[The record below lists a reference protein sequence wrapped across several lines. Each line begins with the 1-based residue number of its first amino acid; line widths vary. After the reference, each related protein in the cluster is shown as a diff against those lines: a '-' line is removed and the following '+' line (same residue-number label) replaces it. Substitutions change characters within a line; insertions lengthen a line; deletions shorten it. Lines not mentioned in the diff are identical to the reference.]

1 LTKQREVAKMAE
13 NQDSGRFHE
22 MRVSKNWNLMATHGV
37 VLFYIAANPESTMR
51 QMSESLNLTERRIAQ
66 VVRDLAEADL
76 LTVTRNGRRNSYAV
90 NPDASFRHPTL
101 SHIRLGHFVRM
112 LSGSAV
118 AALVMLHTAMP
129 WLSGFVASAS
139 AA

>member
-1 LTKQREVAKMAE
+1 
-13 NQDSGRFHE
+13 

-66 VVRDLAEADL
+66 VVRDLAEAEL

-101 SHIRLGHFVRM
+101 SHIRLGHFVKM
-112 LSGSAV
+112 LSGTSV
-118 AALVMLHTAMP
+118 GALVVLHTAVS
-129 WLSGFVASAS
+129 WLPGIVVSG
-139 AA
+139 AAA